1 MELDFV
7 HRMTEIGLALAWMIA
22 FRLHMRAVEKRV
34 AAGRDWQDV
43 KPLFTPFH
51 IAGGVLFLLG
61 VVLFMNRST
70 SAWAHAI
77 TIPNLAAL
85 SIFEIWAKTAQ
96 RLLAAR
102 TASS

>member
-7 HRMTEIGLALAWMIA
+7 HRMTEISLALAWMIA

-43 KPLFTPFH
+43 KPLFTPYH